1 VTFESKL
8 TERLQPKLDARMNIY
23 QKEPKGPN
31 GTNNIY
37 QKDQMCNI
45 ELIPVKAYPIS
56 LRIYILEVSQP
67 EAAQCCV
74 MILTVRDNMLTVP
87 R

>member
-1 VTFESKL
+1 
-8 TERLQPKLDARMNIY
+8 M
-23 QKEPKGPN
+23 
-31 GTNNIY
+31 GTIGRFPECRSGQAILSCGN
-37 QKDQMCNI
+37 KMCNI

>member
-1 VTFESKL
+1 MEISADMALKGYHSKS
-8 TERLQPKLDARMNIY
+8 KNI
-23 QKEPKGPN
+23 KR
-31 GTNNIY
+31 TIVD